1 LPTTT
6 TRVKCRGE
14 SMTGYEWR
22 KLLRKNH
29 ICRQCKR
36 QDAYTL
42 AGHPL
47 CFECTEKDRINQR
60 KRRAKDGGEKNRKR
74 SQRIRDER
82 AAAGLCTYCG
92 KRMAPPGRNTC
103 ITCSTKQKERNRQR
117 EIERGMNWPR
127 GANGY
132 CWQCNKRMAI
142 EGKRLCQECYDKLQ
156 KNCRKKEA
164 VP

>member
-1 LPTTT
+1 
-6 TRVKCRGE
+6 
-14 SMTGYEWR
+14 MTECEWR

-47 CFECTEKDRINQR
+47 CFECTEKDRIRQR

-92 KRMAPPGRNTC
+92 KRMAPPGRSTC
-103 ITCSTKQKERNRQR
+103 IICSTKQKERNRQR

-142 EGKRLCQECYDKLQ
+142 EGKRLCQECYDRLQ